1 MNMAK
6 IVNLVNVKKSYGN
19 TPVLTSI
26 DFSIEKGQLVVLL
39 GPSGS
44 GKTTLLNIIA
54 GIDSADNGEV
64 RISNHELTKMNDLEL
79 TEYRRDIV
87 GYVFQF
93 YNLLPNLTVLE
104 NAALGLELKGEDIAP
119 AKVILEKIGLGDK
132 SERFPAQLSGGE
144 QQRVAIARALIT
156 NPKLILADEPTG
168 ALDPITSREV
178 LKLFKQLHEE
188 SEVAFLLVTHN
199 HEVAS
204 FCERSLELRE
214 GRFIAQHGTDVD
226 IGDLS
231 DSRKLIIDD
240 TGTVT
245 LPPDLLLNL
254 GGPGRFEISDMN
266 RDILHLERVEDE
278 KILVSTGKERMV
290 LSPSCPACKYDYS
303 DSEVQLCPD
312 CGSSRPMVNSSA

>member
-1 MNMAK
+1 MAK

-144 QQRVAIARALIT
+144 QQRVAIARAMAKNPMLIV
-156 NPKLILADEPTG
+156 ADEPTG
-168 ALDPITSREV
+168 NLDKNNSESVR
-178 LKLFKQLHEE
+178 KLFKDIAKEATIIIATHDNDYLEIADKAYELNEGKLEE
-188 SEVAFLLVTHN
+188 
-199 HEVAS
+199 
-204 FCERSLELRE
+204 
-214 GRFIAQHGTDVD
+214 I
-226 IGDLS
+226 
-231 DSRKLIIDD
+231 K
-240 TGTVT
+240 
-245 LPPDLLLNL
+245 
-254 GGPGRFEISDMN
+254 
-266 RDILHLERVEDE
+266 
-278 KILVSTGKERMV
+278 
-290 LSPSCPACKYDYS
+290 
-303 DSEVQLCPD
+303 
-312 CGSSRPMVNSSA
+312 